1 MKSNGTNTNA
11 AAMNME
17 GNTGCG
23 NGMKSSNFVKPLSV
37 KLVSHHRDT
46 IGCHMEEE
54 FYNPQGGQHQQA
66 DEGE

>member
-1 MKSNGTNTNA
+1 MT
-11 AAMNME
+11 MD

-23 NGMKSSNFVKPLSV
+23 NGLKPTTFVKPSSV

-46 IGCHMEEE
+46 IGCHMEED
-54 FYNPQGGQHQQA
+54 FYNPQGAAHQPP